1 MERLM
6 RTPSRYVQEK
16 DVLYKMK
23 DHTEML
29 GKSFYIIGSR
39 SGMKATKS
47 KIEKSFEGS
56 DIKLVF
62 EEFNGESTWKEID
75 RIIDLIR
82 ENKSDVVV
90 GVGGGKTI
98 DTAKA
103 VAHKENLPIVIVPT
117 VIATDAPCT
126 ALSVIYTEE
135 GEFSDYLF
143 YPVNPNVVIVDT
155 EVVANAPVRFLV
167 SGMGDAL
174 ATYFEAR
181 ACRETLSPTLAFGG
195 HTEAGFA
202 LAKLCYETLIE
213 YGEEAKLAVENK
225 VVIPAL
231 EKVVEANTY
240 LSGVGA
246 ENGGLAAAHSIYNGL
261 TIVKECNHMSHGEL
275 VAYGTIVQLVLEG
288 ACQDELYEVVSFCDA
303 VGLPVNLEEIGL
315 DKEKHKE
322 QLKEASILACQE
334 GESIHNM
341 LGGVTP
347 EKLFDAMLA
356 ADSIV
361 EMFR

>member
-1 MERLM
+1 M

-29 GKSFYIIGSR
+29 GTSFYIIGSR
-39 SGMKATKS
+39 SGMKATRE

-62 EEFNGESTWKEID
+62 EQFTGESTWNEVNRIRGLVKE
-75 RIIDLIR
+75 
-82 ENKSDVVV
+82 NNCDVVV

-103 VAHKENLPIVIVPT
+103 VADKEGLPIVIVPT
-117 VIATDAPCT
+117 VVATDAPCT

-155 EVVANAPVRFLV
+155 EVVANAPAKFLV
-167 SGMGDAL
+167 AGMGDAL

-195 HTEAGFA
+195 HTEAGYA

-213 YGEEAKLAVENK
+213 NGEEAKLAVENK
-225 VVIPAL
+225 VVTPAL
-231 EKVVEANTY
+231 EKIVEANTY

-261 TIVKECNHMSHGEL
+261 TIVEECSHMSHGEL
-275 VAYGTIVQLVLEG
+275 VAYGTVVQLILEG
-288 ACQDELYEVVSFCDA
+288 APREELYEVVSFCEA
-303 VGLPVNLEEIGL
+303 VGLPSSLEDIGL
-315 DKEKHKE
+315 SVNDTE
-322 QLKEASILACQE
+322 QIMAAAKLACAE

-347 EKLFDAMLA
+347 EQLFDAMIA
-356 ADSIV
+356 SDSV
-361 EMFR
+361 AKLYKL

>member
-16 DVLYKMK
+16 DVLLKMK
-23 DHTEML
+23 DHVEML
-29 GKSFYIIGSR
+29 GDSLYIVASR
-39 SGMKATKS
+39 SGMRSTRA
-47 KIEKSFEGS
+47 KIEESFKDSE
-56 DIKLVF
+56 IKLIF

-75 RIIDLIR
+75 RIRDLVKK
-82 ENKSDVVV
+82 NKSNLIV

-103 VAHKENLPIVIVPT
+103 VAHFEKLPIVVVPT
-117 VIATDAPCT
+117 VVATDAPCT
-126 ALSVIYTEE
+126 ALSVVYTDE

-143 YPVNPNVVIVDT
+143 YPVNPDVVIVDT
-155 EVVANAPVRFLV
+155 DVVAKAPVRFLV

-181 ACRETLSPTLAFGG
+181 ACRQTLSPTLAFGG

-202 LAKLCYETLIE
+202 LSKLCYETLLE
-213 YGEEAKLAVENK
+213 YGAQAKLAVENQ
-225 VVIPAL
+225 VVTEAL

-261 TIVKECNHMSHGEL
+261 TIVKECDHKSHGEL
-275 VAYGTIVQLVLEG
+275 VAFGTLVQLVMEG
-288 ACQDELYEVVSFCDA
+288 AKTEEIKEVLGFCRQ
-303 VGLPVNLEEIGL
+303 VGLPTSLEEIGL
-315 DKEKHKE
+315 SKDNSEEIKKAAE
-322 QLKEASILACQE
+322 LACQE

-341 LGGVTP
+341 LGGVSP
-347 EKLFDAMLA
+347 EKVYNAIMA
-356 ADSIV
+356 ADGISKIY
-361 EMFR
+361 

>member
-23 DHTEML
+23 EHTEML

-39 SGMKATKS
+39 SGMKATKE

-56 DIKLVF
+56 DINLVF
-62 EEFNGESTWKEID
+62 EEFNGESTWKEVD
-75 RIIDLIR
+75 RIIELIR
-82 ENKSDVVV
+82 ENGSDVVV

-103 VAHKENLPIVIVPT
+103 VAYKEGLPIVVVPT
-117 VIATDAPCT
+117 VVATDAPCT
-126 ALSVIYTEE
+126 ALSVIYTEA
-135 GEFSDYLF
+135 GEFSEYLF

-155 EVVANAPVRFLV
+155 DIVANAPVRFLV

-202 LAKLCYETLIE
+202 LAKLCYDILKN
-213 YGEEAKLAVENK
+213 YGLEAKLSVENK
-225 VVIPAL
+225 VVTPAL

-261 TIVKECNHMSHGEL
+261 TIVDQCSSKSHGEL
-275 VAYGTIVQLVLEG
+275 VAYGTVVQLVLEG
-288 ACQDELYEVVSFCDA
+288 APREELKEVIDFCTS
-303 VGLPVNLEEIGL
+303 VGLPVTLEEIGL
-315 DKEKHKE
+315 SKENTEEIKKAAE
-322 QLKEASILACQE
+322 LACAE
-334 GESIHNM
+334 GESIHNI

-347 EKLFDAMLA
+347 EKLYDAMIA
-356 ADSIV
+356 ADSIAKSLK
-361 EMFR
+361 